1 MLELIHSV
9 ESSIDEDG
17 KGYEAFNQGGADDGD
32 EVLGFSGTYGKHPAN
47 KGKKLVNMTIQEIL
61 DIQDSGYDTEKYPM
75 TKEGWDKWFASG
87 GIHVAGKYQLERN
100 TIRDAMK
107 LTGIKPTEKF
117 TPEIQDRLGMAILLQ
132 YGPTKWNGIES
143 KGKTA
148 EMEKLLQE
156 FNKPEVDEPSTIDT
170 SSGLA

>member
-9 ESSIDEDG
+9 ESSIDKDG
-17 KGYEAFNQGGADDGD
+17 KGYEAFNQGGAEGGD
-32 EVLGFSGTYGKHPAN
+32 KVLGFSGTYGKHPAN

-61 DIQDSGYDTEKYPM
+61 DIQDSGWDTEKYPM

-117 TPEIQDRLGMAILLQ
+117 TPEIQDRLGMAILLK
-132 YGPTKWNGIES
+132 YGPTKWNGLES
-143 KGKTA
+143 KGKVA
-148 EMEKLLQE
+148 DMEKLLKE
-156 FNKPEVDEPSTIDT
+156 FNKPEVKAPSTIDT